1 MSKFDNYI
9 NIAIVGLGQIGSYLY
24 NEINQKKKDIELK
37 TGKKIKIVAISAKNK
52 NKKRKFRI
60 NRKIFFS
67 NPLEIIKKEKIH
79 ILFESIGQSDGI
91 SKRVVENSL
100 KNKIHVITPNKALIA
115 KHGDYLSKLAENN
128 KVNLEFEAAVAGGI
142 PILRTIKEGLATNNI
157 KKIYG
162 ILNGTTNYIL
172 SEMENSNE
180 TFENVL
186 KKAQKLGYAE
196 PGNPK
201 LDLNGFDAF
210 AKIRILSALSFNTK
224 ISKKKCIMEGIQNIK
239 LEDIKIAS
247 QLGLRVK
254 LLGISEIINDQLFE
268 TVHPC
273 LVSKKTYIGNV
284 NGVMNAV
291 ITEGRPVGESILQGE
306 GAGPGPTSSSL
317 LSDLLSILRGNI
329 KYPFG
334 ISSNKRKS
342 IKTFNNDHYSNS
354 LYLRFEVKDK
364 QGVLS
369 LITNRLS
376 KYKISVKRIIQTPDK
391 KNKKATIV
399 IITHKTTEINA
410 KKCLSIFK
418 KNKNILKFPT
428 LIRLYN

>member
-1 MSKFDNYI
+1 MKKKI
-9 NIAIVGLGQIGSYLY
+9 NIAVVGLGQIGNYLY
-24 NEINQKKKDIELK
+24 NELNIKKNEIETK
-37 TGKKIKIVAISAKNK
+37 TGKKIEIIAISAKNRDK
-52 NKKRKFRI
+52 KRRFKINKK
-60 NRKIFFS
+60 IFYS
-67 NPLEIIKKEKIH
+67 NPLKIFKSKKID

-91 SKRVVENSL
+91 SKKVVELAL
-100 KNKIHVITPNKALIA
+100 KNRINVITPNKSLIA
-115 KHGDYLSKLAENN
+115 KHGDYLAKLAEKN
-128 KVNLEFEAAVAGGI
+128 KVNLEFEASVAGGI
-142 PILRTIKEGLATNNI
+142 PILRTIKEGLATN
-157 KKIYG
+157 KISKVYG

-180 TFENVL
+180 TFDKVL
-186 KKAQKLGYAE
+186 QKAQKLGYAE

-224 ISKKKCIMEGIQNIK
+224 ISKSKCIMEGIENIR
-239 LEDIKIAS
+239 LEDIKIAA

-254 LLGISEIINDQLFE
+254 LLGISEIINGQLFE

-273 LVSKKTYIGNV
+273 LVSKNTYIGNV

-291 ITEGRPVGESILQGE
+291 ITEGKPVGESVLQGE

-317 LSDLLSILRGNI
+317 LSDLLSILRGNT

-334 ISSNKRKS
+334 ISFNKRKS
-342 IKTFNNDHYSNS
+342 IMPFNKDNYTNS

-369 LITNRLS
+369 LITNRLA

-391 KNKKATIV
+391 KSKKATIV

-410 KKCLSIFK
+410 KNCLSIFK
-418 KNKNILKFPT
+418 KNKNILKFPI